1 MILEVENLVAA
12 DGFVNGVSF
21 HVRRGEVVGLAGLVG
36 SGKSDVARACFGL
49 VPVSGGR
56 VSFAGEVVTGR
67 APRQMLDRGFFYV
80 PADRRDEGLMMM
92 RSVRENIALPALST
106 PAWSRGLVL
115 RRKEESVR
123 ARELAERL
131 DLRPL
136 RIERQV
142 GHFSGGNQQK
152 VLLAKSLTREVGLFA
167 FDEPTVGVDVGTR
180 VAIYGF
186 IRDLCEAGAA
196 VLLISS
202 DLPEILHLPQRVY
215 VMCRGVLTA
224 ELQGAD
230 ISQEN
235 VLRHCFEREAA

>member
-1 MILEVENLVAA
+1 M
-12 DGFVNGVSF
+12 
-21 HVRRGEVVGLAGLVG
+21 
-36 SGKSDVARACFGL
+36 
-49 VPVSGGR
+49 
-56 VSFAGEVVTGR
+56 
-67 APRQMLDRGFFYV
+67 
-80 PADRRDEGLMMM
+80 
-92 RSVRENIALPALST
+92 
-106 PAWSRGLVL
+106 
-115 RRKEESVR
+115 
-123 ARELAERL
+123 
-131 DLRPL
+131 RPL

-202 DLPEILHLPQRVY
+202 DLPEILHLPHRVY
-215 VMCRGVLTA
+215 VMCRGALTA
-224 ELQGAD
+224 ELQGED
-230 ISQEN
+230 ISEEN